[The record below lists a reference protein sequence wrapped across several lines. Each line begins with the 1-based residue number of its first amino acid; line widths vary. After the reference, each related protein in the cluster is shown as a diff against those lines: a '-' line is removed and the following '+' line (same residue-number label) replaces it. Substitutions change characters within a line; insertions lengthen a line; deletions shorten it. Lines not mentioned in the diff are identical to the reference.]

1 MGKKEDGLWQGTL
14 IFITIFVFG
23 AAILG
28 QYVYSVTK
36 ERSQARDNRLMTFGL
51 VFMGTFCMWIL
62 WICTYMHQMYPL
74 VKPELV

>member
-14 IFITIFVFG
+14 VFITIFVFG

-36 ERSQARDNRLMTFGL
+36 ERS
-51 VFMGTFCMWIL
+51 
-62 WICTYMHQMYPL
+62 
-74 VKPELV
+74 